1 MATSDTCYRLTV
13 TGRLSRT
20 VTELI
25 EARFGAAASVGTD
38 GADSSVE
45 LTADQPALRALLTLL
60 WDLGHDVVTV
70 LSHSPSTRRST
81 P

>member
-1 MATSDTCYRLTV
+1 V
-13 TGRLSRT
+13 TGGLSRT

-25 EARFGAAASVGTD
+25 ESRFGTAASVSTD
-38 GADSSVE
+38 GPNSSVE

-60 WDLGHDVVTV
+60 WDLGHDVVAV
-70 LSHSPSTRRST
+70 LQPRPDVAKERI